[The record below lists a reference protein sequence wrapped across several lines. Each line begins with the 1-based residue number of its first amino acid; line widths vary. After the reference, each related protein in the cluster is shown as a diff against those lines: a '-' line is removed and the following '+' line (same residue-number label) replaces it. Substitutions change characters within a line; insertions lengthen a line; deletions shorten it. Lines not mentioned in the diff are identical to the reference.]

1 MNSLRSN
8 TTSIPAPVGKVVAQE
23 PTALV
28 RKGDLDFCLDFTIVE
43 IQLYD
48 LGQGALMRC

>member
-1 MNSLRSN
+1 MNSLRSS

-28 RKGDLDFCLDFTIVE
+28 RKGDLDFYLVE